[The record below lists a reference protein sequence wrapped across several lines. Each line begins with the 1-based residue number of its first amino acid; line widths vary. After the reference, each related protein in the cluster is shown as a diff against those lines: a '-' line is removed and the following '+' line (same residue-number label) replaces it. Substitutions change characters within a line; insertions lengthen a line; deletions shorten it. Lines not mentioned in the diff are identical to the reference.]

1 MGMNVVAKIRQATRR
16 KYTAE
21 EKIRIVLEG
30 LRGEIPISELCRRD
44 GRPNFKEAH
53 YKVWRAEEIVID
65 STPRAHA
72 YSALIASKSGPVVSK
87 FAVPLIRKPVP
98 GPSLPA
104 TSRLPSVIT
113 TRGSLDMLASVLCMY
128 PAGISILSPA
138 ENRT

>member
-1 MGMNVVAKIRQATRR
+1 MDRR
-16 KYTAE
+16 W
-21 EKIRIVLEG
+21 RIAGAVLLLMALQSG
-30 LRGEIPISELCRRD
+30 SLLRNALKAGGSAGSPIVD
-44 GRPNFKEAH
+44 GVSAILS
-53 YKVWRAEEIVID
+53 AIVFFFSLRIQD
-65 STPRAHA
+65 RKGPVPVS
-72 YSALIASKSGPVVSK
+72 LEPVVSK